1 MSHPPPEL
9 ARALTPSCNDEDVLA
24 VLKWRTSNEGAATA
38 RPARSAACCRR
49 NAASSRRRRGRTCC
63 TSGQPG

>member
-24 VLKWRTSNEGAATA
+24 VLKWRTSNEPSILCKSLCAF
-38 RPARSAACCRR
+38 
-49 NAASSRRRRGRTCC
+49 
-63 TSGQPG
+63 PGVAVENSEPHLC